1 MARPSLRRWPALV
14 LLSQACGYECAGRVS
29 VAYFKNGIETAVD
42 SSVADVHS
50 ATPLPTRGPAAQS
63 GSEPDVVARKVSDS
77 GNAWRAGS
85 RGYSHVISCAIG
97 IGASTDC
104 VAQTP
109 LPLIFS
115 PPPEDNLSEQ
125 GSRKRRLPRTREAA
139 VAMACVV
146 LTLVICAAGAI
157 WSSGGLMLGGLVVE
171 CSPKVDPGID
181 RRQAARTSTVFS
193 YQSRRA
199 CVQSR

>member
-1 MARPSLRRWPALV
+1 MARAAPRRWPALV
-14 LLSQACGYECAGRVS
+14 LLSQACGYEWAGRVS
-29 VAYFKNGIETAVD
+29 GAHLKYGIATAVD
-42 SSVADVHS
+42 LSVADVYS

-63 GSEPDVVARKVSDS
+63 GSEPDVVAMGVNGS

-85 RGYSHVISCAIG
+85 RGFVQVISCAIG

-104 VAQTP
+104 VEETP
-109 LPLIFS
+109 LPLIFL

-125 GSRKRRLPRTREAA
+125 GSRERRFSRTCEAA
-139 VAMACVV
+139 VAMGCMV
-146 LTLVICAAGAI
+146 LTLAICAAVTI
-157 WSSGGLMLGGLVVE
+157 WLGGGLVLE

-181 RRQAARTSTVFS
+181 RRRAAQTSNVS
-193 YQSRRA
+193 YQGRQA